1 MPRKKSANTS
11 PAQPPGRH
19 KTKNFTE
26 LIYGARVTFEDAR
39 QLDDYAR
46 KNRLSRSAAVRLA
59 LHQFALQQQLRYR
72 RKDPAQVLQEQLLAE
87 QLAPLAARLEELSA
101 LLAGPGAAV
110 FETPPPA
117 RAKPASGPRSGGPP
131 GPLRAAA
138 SGPPRQSPQILLEKV
153 LAIVSLILRLQ
164 VNFLVAPVLG
174 QIIED
179 NPAALAVYLA
189 DSVSGCEA
197 WDQETR
203 ALLERTEQRILEELA
218 DEGWLTALPPANC

>member
-1 MPRKKSANTS
+1 MPRKKSVNTS
-11 PAQPPGRH
+11 PAQDPGRY

-59 LHQFALQQQLRYR
+59 LHQFALHQQLRYR
-72 RKDPAQVLQEQLLAE
+72 RQDPAQALQEQLLAE
-87 QLAPLAARLEELSA
+87 QLAPLAARLEELFGM
-101 LLAGPGAAV
+101 LAGPGAAV
-110 FETPPPA
+110 CETQPSA
-117 RAKPASGPRSGGPP
+117 REKPTSGTRSGGPR

-138 SGPPRQSPQILLEKV
+138 SDPLMPSPQILLEKV
-153 LAIVSLILRLQ
+153 LATVSVALRLQ

-189 DSVSGCEA
+189 DSVSGRAA
-197 WDQETR
+197 WDKETR
-203 ALLERTEQRILEELA
+203 ELLDSTAQRVLEELA
-218 DEGWLTALPPANC
+218 AEGLLPLPLTTNR